1 MLELERTRPS
11 GAPIVADL
19 VFWIVAA
26 VAVISGSGRL
36 AGDWG
41 APRAVLVA
49 AAGVVLV
56 SGLAGL
62 VLRRALVNVP
72 TLRWF
77 GRANLAIAPLLL
89 VAAALDWFSLS
100 RSGNLALSAAAA
112 AAAAFGAWQ
121 LSGAKP

>member
-1 MLELERTRPS
+1 MSEIERTRPS
-11 GAPIVADL
+11 GAPVVADL
-19 VFWIVAA
+19 LFWTVAA

-41 APRAVLVA
+41 APRPVLVA

-62 VLRRALVNVP
+62 LVRRALVNAP

-77 GRANLAIAPLLL
+77 GRANLAIAPVLL
-89 VAAALDWFSLS
+89 VAAVLDWLSLTH
-100 RSGNLALSAAAA
+100 SGNLALTVAAAA
-112 AAAAFGAWQ
+112 AAVFGAWQ
-121 LSGAKP
+121 SWGAKP